1 MNNWLLTS
9 IFIPLLIFGYNSV
22 KGDEIKSEEGYPPMT
37 WVNSESLEMKS
48 TPEQN
53 LFYFSGNVRI
63 IGNNLLVKC
72 DYLEVTTNRTGDA
85 EATIGQIGIIKKII
99 AIGSVEIFQ
108 AGRAATA
115 GHAELLPDDN
125 MIVLTDSPQIIDQK
139 ATVSGWR
146 ITLMKGKRMAIVES
160 NPDDLSDGR
169 PTVVLDALPDLG
181 FSDENEENAENEV
194 INNE

>member
-99 AIGSVEIFQ
+99 AIGSVKIFQ